1 MTAAAAGSATTRAV
15 WDHRWMVRHRFP
27 AAVATSALLALLAF
41 APGAGAVGMSESY
54 PRVIATT
61 GTGEGVRLTRMEAK
75 VAKAGRRVRVTVRLA
90 GASVAGSRKL
100 SITVAP
106 CTVTTKTYKESY
118 DAPDAP
124 SRPTCEPV
132 AARVVAVT
140 EAPFSLTRVFTI
152 PRPATDPG
160 ALRVRVGVPVSGT
173 TVVPPCTG
181 FVEVCGVKA
190 TGDLLL
196 NGNTWQYRP
205 GTWWGITAQPPAGV
219 TLDRIVFRSRL
230 GGWVTTSAAAAK
242 VVTTWGYAGEP
253 AAKTRTTPLKA
264 GAQKTL
270 MRNSAFGGEFQTR
283 PTIRV
288 LDYAAS
294 IDGRRLFTVKV
305 PLPVWRSSVDSALS
319 RAKQQCIAT
328 ANAIPVQ
335 ARRRAALKACERI
348 P

>member
-1 MTAAAAGSATTRAV
+1 
-15 WDHRWMVRHRFP
+15 MVRHRFP
-27 AAVATSALLALLAF
+27 ALGVTAALLVLLAVP
-41 APGAGAVGMSESY
+41 PGVSAVGMTESY

-75 VAKAGRRVRVTVRLA
+75 VAKIGRRVRVTVRLA

-100 SITVAP
+100 RITVAP

-124 SRPTCEPV
+124 SRPTCKPV
-132 AARVVAVT
+132 APRVVAVS
-140 EAPFSLTRVFTI
+140 EAPFSLTRGFTI

-160 ALRVRVGVPVSGT
+160 ALRVRVGVPAGGAKAA
-173 TVVPPCTG
+173 PPCTG
-181 FVEVCGVKA
+181 FVEICGVRT

-196 NGNTWQYRP
+196 NGNTWQYRR
-205 GTWWGITAQPPAGV
+205 GTWWGITARPPAGV

-253 AAKTRTTPLKA
+253 AAKTRTTPLSA
-264 GAQKTL
+264 GAQKTM

-319 RAKQQCIAT
+319 QAKQKCIAA
-328 ANAIPVQ
+328 ANAISVQ
-335 ARRRAALKACERI
+335 ARRRAALQACEQI
-348 P
+348 S